1 LKVPLTLLYNPRL
14 SPFLLQPFLVL
25 ENSVPD
31 ETTRLENS
39 TYDILRALGKD
50 ADFLYDTVD
59 TYINDAQKAN
69 RNDLVEMWTTIKND
83 RQRHL
88 RMLRQELEKEAKQEK
103 LSE

>member
-1 LKVPLTLLYNPRL
+1 MTLPGR
-14 SPFLLQPFLVL
+14 
-25 ENSVPD
+25 PD

-50 ADFLYDTVD
+50 AEFLYDTVD

-69 RNDLVEMWTTIKND
+69 RNDLVEMWNTIKND

-88 RMLRQELEKEAKQEK
+88 QMLRQELEKEAKQEK
-103 LSE
+103 LTKFN

>member
-1 LKVPLTLLYNPRL
+1 MTQ
-14 SPFLLQPFLVL
+14 SSQ
-25 ENSVPD
+25 PD

-39 TYDILRALGKD
+39 TYNILRALGKD

-69 RNDLVEMWTTIKND
+69 RNDLVEMWNTIKQD

-88 RMLRQELEKEAKQEK
+88 QMLRQGLEREAKQEK
-103 LSE
+103 LKE

>member
-1 LKVPLTLLYNPRL
+1 MTGGQEK
-14 SPFLLQPFLVL
+14 S
-25 ENSVPD
+25 

-39 TYDILRALGKD
+39 TYNILRALGKD

-69 RNDLVEMWTTIKND
+69 RNDLVDMLNTIKQD

-88 RMLRQELEKEAKQEK
+88 QMLRQALDRDAKQEK
-103 LSE
+103 LTR

>member
-1 LKVPLTLLYNPRL
+1 MTGGQEK
-14 SPFLLQPFLVL
+14 S
-25 ENSVPD
+25 

-39 TYDILRALGKD
+39 TYNILRALGKD

-69 RNDLVEMWTTIKND
+69 RNDLVDMWNTIKQD

-88 RMLRQELEKEAKQEK
+88 QMLRQALDRDAKQEK
-103 LSE
+103 LTR

>member
-1 LKVPLTLLYNPRL
+1 M
-14 SPFLLQPFLVL
+14 SQ
-25 ENSVPD
+25 PD

-39 TYDILRALGKD
+39 TYDILRALGID

-88 RMLRQELEKEAKQEK
+88 QMLRQELEKEAKQEK
-103 LSE
+103 LTK

>member
-1 LKVPLTLLYNPRL
+1 MT
-14 SPFLLQPFLVL
+14 SP
-25 ENSVPD
+25 SRPD
-31 ETTRLENS
+31 ETTRIEDS

-50 ADFLYDTVD
+50 ADVLYDTVY

-88 RMLRQELEKEAKQEK
+88 QMLRQELEKEAKQEK
-103 LSE
+103 LTK

>member
-1 LKVPLTLLYNPRL
+1 MTQ
-14 SPFLLQPFLVL
+14 SSQ
-25 ENSVPD
+25 PD

-39 TYDILRALGKD
+39 TYNILRALGKD

-69 RNDLVEMWTTIKND
+69 RNDLVEMWNTIKND

-88 RMLRQELEKEAKQEK
+88 QMLRQKLDREAKQEK
-103 LSE
+103 LTE

>member
-1 LKVPLTLLYNPRL
+1 MTPPG
-14 SPFLLQPFLVL
+14 Q
-25 ENSVPD
+25 PD

-69 RNDLVEMWTTIKND
+69 RNDLVEMWNTIKYD

-88 RMLRQELEKEAKQEK
+88 QMLRQELEKGSKAGEINKIII
-103 LSE
+103 

>member
-1 LKVPLTLLYNPRL
+1 MTQ
-14 SPFLLQPFLVL
+14 SSQ
-25 ENSVPD
+25 PD

-39 TYDILRALGKD
+39 TYNILRALGKD

-69 RNDLVEMWTTIKND
+69 RNDLVEMWNTIKRD

-88 RMLRQELEKEAKQEK
+88 QVLRQELEKEAKQEK
-103 LSE
+103 LTE